1 MKTVKKRMKGFTKD
15 LSRWTEYDYVIIND
29 DLNNCYKKIM
39 KVIRNKK
46 KISFDREFIQK
57 HVKKLLN

>member
-39 KVIRNKK
+39 KVIRNRK
-46 KISFDREFIQK
+46 KISFDRKFIQK